1 MHRPR
6 KIASKFNIEI
16 RAIKAKYN
24 KAGHPRRFIESVI
37 RDFITP
43 LDKDESLIIP
53 PNMFAV
59 KKPFLLLEIP
69 YCEQNEI
76 ASKRFI
82 KKFHQFTGDKYD
94 IAIKWLT
101 KKVKSPFTL
110 KYRNLH
116 PSCKI
121 YKSVCSC
128 GEIYIGETIRN
139 IEERW
144 SEHNPADNKSE
155 PAKHLA
161 DNKEHSF
168 LWSILLAAPKDGRT
182 RKTLDAFFIAKLKP
196 FLNRQE
202 DSNILTLFRNG
213 VTYCHYSS
221 AGQKLTLS

>member
-1 MHRPR
+1 MNRL
-6 KIASKFNIEI
+6 F
-16 RAIKAKYN
+16 
-24 KAGHPRRFIESVI
+24 V
-37 RDFITP
+37 
-43 LDKDESLIIP
+43 
-53 PNMFAV
+53 V
-59 KKPFLLLEIP
+59 KKTFLLLEIP
-69 YCEQNEI
+69 DNEQNEI

-94 IAIKWLT
+94 IAVKWLT
-101 KKVKSPFTL
+101 KKVKSLFPL
-110 KYRNLH
+110 KDRNLH

-121 YKSVCSC
+121 YKGVCSC

-139 IEERW
+139 VEERW
-144 SEHNPADNKSE
+144 SEHNSADNKSE

-221 AGQKLTLS
+221 GGQKLTLS